1 MLLKLGASVLLDAR
15 TWLAAAL
22 ALPLPIATLG
32 TASEDEVPAA
42 EETVVSSEM
51 VIVPHDTILKE
62 DDSIPVD
69 VEVEKTEG
77 SDGIIHT
84 YVVEKEDGS
93 RVVEQKVIAEPV
105 DRVIHQGTAFE
116 LPTAEEPPEPE
127 PEPEETE
134 DASPDQGA
142 EASRGDSQEAPAP
155 TQAPSSAIYS
165 VNDMMFQGVINWN
178 GYKFTYY
185 SQSVLPGPG
194 LAIPGRHVNSG
205 GFVSDGDGYIVLAAP
220 RGVAHGTVFSTPF
233 GYDGKIY
240 DTCASCTTSP
250 MWLDVYT
257 R

>member
-15 TWLAAAL
+15 TWLAAAAF

-32 TASEDEVPAA
+32 VADEDEVPTT
-42 EETVVSSEM
+42 EEVVISSWMVTV
-51 VIVPHDTILKE
+51 PYKTILKD

-77 SDGIIHT
+77 SDGKVYN
-84 YVVEKEDGS
+84 YVVEKKDGS

-127 PEPEETE
+127 PEPEEETNTN
-134 DASPDQGA
+134 QGG
-142 EASRGDSQEAPAP
+142 ETSRGDIQEAPAP
-155 TQAPSSAIYS
+155 TQAPSSDIYS